1 MNVIRSH
8 RRKFVAVPI
17 ALAAFLALARP
28 AFAEVS
34 IVKTDTWELYTTG
47 RVNAFFSYGW
57 GDANPLTLPGEN
69 IPLGGGLDTGN
80 DNIPKTNPDG
90 TVLQPPCST
99 LAECQRIQ
107 GTFRSMR
114 VRSGFIPNV
123 LGVGLR
129 RQLTDQIKLSA
140 FIGLWATIDSEAQRK
155 ESPVYADA
163 RQGYLKVETR
173 RWGTLTAGRDLD
185 LFSRGA
191 TETDFLYGH
200 GYSLGFPGNID
211 TFGPTNGLIGFGVL
225 AAFFAPGIVYTT
237 PNFVGLQLSVG
248 VYDPTT
254 LPGFYESTRDARP
267 EGELTYDFTRGP
279 VKLHVFVNGGYQ
291 VFYKPGSNASATGE
305 GVGYGLR
312 FEYGP
317 EHLGLSGHYG
327 KGLGLQWAFQPGDIS
342 VSPLLELRTF
352 DGYSAF
358 EQIVLGPF
366 DFNVNAGISR
376 TYELD
381 SDRVPGANISLPQQ
395 WAVSGAVVYHA
406 TENLHFDLDF
416 IHALATWSLG
426 ERQEMNFINSGV
438 IVTW

>member
-1 MNVIRSH
+1 MNLIRSS
-8 RRKFVAVPI
+8 RRKFVALSI
-17 ALAAFLALARP
+17 ALALCLVGARP
-28 AFAEVS
+28 AFAEVP
-34 IVKTDTWELYTTG
+34 IVNANGWELYTTG

-57 GDANPLTLPGEN
+57 GDAIPLARPGEN

-80 DNIPKTNPDG
+80 DNIPKYAPDG
-90 TVLQPPCST
+90 TLV
-99 LAECQRIQ
+99 Q

-129 RQLTDQIKLSA
+129 RQLTDEIKLSA

-191 TETDFLYGH
+191 TENDFLYGH

-267 EGELTYDFTRGP
+267 EAELTYDFARGDL
-279 VKLHVFVNGGYQ
+279 KLHLFVNGGYQ
-291 VFYKPGSNASATGE
+291 VFYKPASNASATGE
-305 GVGYGLR
+305 GVGYGGR
-312 FEYGP
+312 IEVGP
-317 EHLGLSGHYG
+317 AHLGVAGHYG

-342 VSPLLELRTF
+342 VSPLLELRNF
-352 DGYSAF
+352 DGYSVFA
-358 EQIVLGPF
+358 QYVLGPF
-366 DFNVNAGISR
+366 DLNLNGGYSR
-376 TYELD
+376 VYELD
-381 SDRVPGANISLPQQ
+381 SDRVPGANISLPSQ
-395 WAVSGAVVYHA
+395 WAISGAVVYHA
-406 TENLHFDLDF
+406 TENLHFDVDYV
-416 IHALATWSLG
+416 HALATWTLG
-426 ERQEMNFINSGV
+426 ERQEMNFINTGV
-438 IVTW
+438 VVTW